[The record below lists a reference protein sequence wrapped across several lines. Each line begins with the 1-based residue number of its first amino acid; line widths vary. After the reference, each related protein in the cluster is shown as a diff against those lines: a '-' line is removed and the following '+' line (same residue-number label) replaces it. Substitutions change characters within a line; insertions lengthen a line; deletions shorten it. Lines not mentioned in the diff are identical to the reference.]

1 MKVSKSVKN
10 ACRKLVDDKK
20 AMRKLAKDFVDNT
33 EMKFIIKIPKK
44 DVMRICS
51 LNENDIFFMIIAKGY
66 GHKLLKN
73 IQQTMGKEKKNAR
86 NDIWNDK
93 GKKRRIS

>member
-1 MKVSKSVKN
+1 MKVSKSVRN
-10 ACRKLVDDKK
+10 ACRKLANDKK

-33 EMKFIIKIPKK
+33 EMEFIIKIPKK

-73 IQQTMGKEKKNAR
+73 IQKEMKRRKRNAGNDVR
-86 NDIWNDK
+86 NAK
-93 GKKRRIS
+93 GKKRRVS